1 MINFRNKF
9 TRHGRLIGVFLV
21 VILLSACGGSMEDLN
36 SYIATINA
44 RSADPIPPIP
54 AVKTYTPYEYEGL
67 SGRNPFLQSLNEG
80 SDDVAS
86 SKGAGPRPDFE
97 RAKEYLERYELD
109 TLSMVGTFAKEKN
122 YWALVRDPEGVI
134 HRVPQG
140 NYIGK
145 NHGQVVAISSTELEL
160 SELIS
165 DGAGGWLVRE
175 ASIALGE
182 G

>member
-1 MINFRNKF
+1 MKRTGEKLTWVITMSLMIML
-9 TRHGRLIGVFLV
+9 T
-21 VILLSACGGSMEDLN
+21 LSACSESLEDLN
-36 SYIATINA
+36 KYIVDVKE
-44 RSADPIPPIP
+44 RPADPIPPIP
-54 AVKTYTPYEYEGL
+54 AVRTYTPYEYDGAVGRGPFRPSL
-67 SGRNPFLQSLNEG
+67 SEG
-80 SDDVAS
+80 SDDERSGNRSGPQPDVA
-86 SKGAGPRPDFE
+86 

-109 TLSMVGTFAKEKN
+109 AMAMVGTFRKEEF
-122 YWALVRDPEGVI
+122 YWALVRDPEGEV
-134 HRVPQG
+134 HRIPVG

-145 NHGQVVAISSTELEL
+145 NHGQVVQISDTRVSL

>member
-1 MINFRNKF
+1 MKRSGKNLV
-9 TRHGRLIGVFLV
+9 RLTSVSLLLV
-21 VILLSACGGSMEDLN
+21 LTLAACSESLEDLTK
-36 SYIATINA
+36 YIADVQE
-44 RSADPIPPIP
+44 RPADPIPPIP
-54 AVKTYTPYEYEGL
+54 AVRTYTPYEYDGAVGRDPFRPSL
-67 SGRNPFLQSLNEG
+67 SEG
-80 SDDVAS
+80 SDDERS
-86 SKGAGPRPDFE
+86 SNRSGPQPDVE

-109 TLSMVGTFAKEKN
+109 AMAMVGTFKKEEF
-122 YWALVRDPEGVI
+122 YWALVRDPEGVV
-134 HRVPQG
+134 HRVPVG

-145 NHGQVVAISSTELEL
+145 NHGQVVQISDTTVSV

>member
-1 MINFRNKF
+1 MINTNKQLLQP
-9 TRHGRLIGVFLV
+9 TRLLG
-21 VILLSACGGSMEDLN
+21 ILLSVSMLSACGENVDDLN
-36 SYIATINA
+36 SYIATTKA
-44 RSADPIPPIP
+44 RPAEPIPPIP
-54 AVKTYTPYEYEGL
+54 PVKTYTPYEYEGFT
-67 SGRNPFLQSLNEG
+67 GRDPFLQSLSEG

-86 SKGAGPRPDFE
+86 SKGAGPRPNFE

-109 TLSMVGTFAKEKN
+109 TLAMVGTFEKENN

-134 HRVPQG
+134 HRVPAG
-140 NYIGK
+140 DYIGK
-145 NHGQVVAISSTELEL
+145 NHGQVVAINSTELQL